1 MMMMM
6 MMMTMAMM
14 VRVADR
20 GDRDVSEV
28 DESGWWCR
36 KISTVQ
42 LKIAYIFSGKLLSCC
57 NFYKTFSLR
66 FR

>member
-1 MMMMM
+1 MMMM
-6 MMMTMAMM
+6 MMMTMM

-20 GDRDVSEV
+20 GGSDVSEV
-28 DESGWWCR
+28 DESGWWCS
-36 KISTVQ
+36 KISTIQ
-42 LKIAYIFSGKLLSCC
+42 LKIAYIFSGKIISCR